1 MICKNCGNE
10 YDNAYSACPY
20 CGAEAEVEVE
30 VAEKAPANPS
40 MLTMILSIVSLVLTV
55 IPALNL
61 SALIC
66 AVIGK
71 LKAVKPAA
79 ADETAEETAEVDEA
93 VQKKIKLS
101 NTLNLAALISSAVFF
116 AGSILQWSVGIVGV
130 VIFFIEEVL

>member
-30 VAEKAPANPS
+30 VVEKAPANPS

-71 LKAVKPAA
+71 IKAVKPAA
-79 ADETAEETAEVDEA
+79 ADETEEVDEA

-116 AGSILQWSVGIVGV
+116 VGSILQWSVGIVGV